1 MSFSEQTTYAFL
13 LDMHTSRSG
22 IVSPW
27 GVHISSL
34 RVPVAPYLHSTLGIV
49 FLILAIVCVQLYF
62 HQTNGFELPF
72 ISSIWISFVK
82 CLFKSIFFGGVTSF
96 VRILNMLWMNSLSN
110 MCIAN
115 VLYPLWFSLFY

>member
-1 MSFSEQTTYAFL
+1 M
-13 LDMHTSRSG
+13 
-22 IVSPW
+22 
-27 GVHISSL
+27 HISSL

-49 FLILAIVCVQLYF
+49 FLILAIVVCVQFYS
-62 HQTNGFELPF
+62 HQTNGFDLPF
-72 ISSIWISFVK
+72 GYLVQVYFLW
-82 CLFKSIFFGGVTSF
+82 GVTSF